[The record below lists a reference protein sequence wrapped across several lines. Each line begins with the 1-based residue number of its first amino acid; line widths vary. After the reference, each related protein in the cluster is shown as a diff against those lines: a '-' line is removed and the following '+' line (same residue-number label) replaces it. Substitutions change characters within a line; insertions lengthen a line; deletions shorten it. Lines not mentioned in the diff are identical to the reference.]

1 MNGARDVLVVDNRVT
16 FADWGIVYDGST
28 GAIRDNLNSG
38 VTSPYVAVNGLGWT
52 DAGNNH

>member
-16 FADWGIVYDGST
+16 FADWGIVYD
-28 GAIRDNLNSG
+28 
-38 VTSPYVAVNGLGWT
+38 AVNGLGWT